1 MDRAQKAESIETLKG
16 VFSDS
21 GAVVVTHYLGLT
33 VAEMTD
39 LRGRLRKE
47 GATLK
52 VVKNRLAQ
60 KALDGAGGEGGYDLF
75 KGPVAIAYGSDP
87 VSAAKV
93 VVQYAKDNEKFS
105 VIGGLLGDTD
115 RAFDEKAA
123 DKGLA
128 TLPSL
133 DQIRAKIVGLL
144 QAPATKV
151 AGVLQAPAAQLAR
164 GAVRL
169 HACQRRRLRSSPNTL
184 SLIQGNPNM
193 SKLEKLVDDLSTLT
207 VLEAADLSK
216 LLEEKWGVSAAAPV
230 AAAAAAGP
238 AAAAPAEVVEEQ
250 TEFTVIITAVGDKK
264 INVIKEVRG
273 VRPDLGLKEAK
284 DLVESAPAAV
294 KENISKQEAEEVKKK
309 LEEAGA
315 SVTIK

>member
-16 VFSDS
+16 VFADS

-105 VIGGLLGDTD
+105 VIGGLLDQTTVLD
-115 RAFDEKAA
+115 ENAVRA
-123 DKGLA
+123 LA

-133 DQIRAKIVGLL
+133 DQIRAKLVGLL

-151 AGVLQAPAAQLAR
+151 ARVLAAPASQLAR
-164 GAVRL
+164 V
-169 HACQRRRLRSSPNTL
+169 L
-184 SLIQGNPNM
+184 S
-193 SKLEKLVDDLSTLT
+193 
-207 VLEAADLSK
+207 AYA
-216 LLEEKWGVSAAAPV
+216 
-230 AAAAAAGP
+230 
-238 AAAAPAEVVEEQ
+238 
-250 TEFTVIITAVGDKK
+250 
-264 INVIKEVRG
+264 
-273 VRPDLGLKEAK
+273 AK
-284 DLVESAPAAV
+284 DAA
-294 KENISKQEAEEVKKK
+294 
-309 LEEAGA
+309 
-315 SVTIK
+315 